1 MSLDTLTDL
10 FVHELRDVLDAEKQ
24 IIKAL
29 PKMAKTAATE
39 ELKAAFEEHL
49 EVTEKQVERLER
61 IFQELGKP
69 ARAKKCLAMTGLME
83 EGSELM
89 KEDADEQVMDAALI
103 GAAQKVEHYEIAA
116 YGTLATYAKQLG
128 MEDAAALLE
137 ETLEEEKA
145 ADVKLSELAD
155 QINAEAQDVEDE

>member
-1 MSLDTLTDL
+1 MSLETLTDL

-24 IIKAL
+24 ILKAL
-29 PKMAKTAATE
+29 PKMAKTAASDD
-39 ELKAAFEEHL
+39 LKAAFEEHL
-49 EVTEKQVERLER
+49 EVTQKQVERLEEV
-61 IFQELGKP
+61 FKLLDKP
-69 ARAKKCLAMTGLME
+69 ARGKKCLATAGLLE
-83 EGSELM
+83 EASELM
-89 KEDADEQVMDAALI
+89 KEDAAPEVMDAALI

-137 ETLEEEKA
+137 ATLEEEKA
-145 ADVKLSELAD
+145 ADEKLSELAE